1 MEIGIDNR
9 IPTFSGGLG
18 VLSGDTI
25 LSAADLGLPLVA
37 FTLLYRKGYFQ
48 QEFDATGRQREVP
61 VTWRVEDYL
70 KPAGPVV
77 SVAVDGRTV
86 HVRAWTYT
94 VSGISGHTVPIYFL
108 DTDHPDNSEWD
119 RTVTHQLYGGDWYYR
134 LCQEIVLGIGGIRMA
149 RALGFEQLRRFHM
162 NEGHAAF
169 ATFELLR
176 ESALRDGR
184 LRANGADI
192 QEVRRA
198 CIFTTHTPVPAGH
211 DRFRLSGVENVVHPL
226 RELFDLTDPAVI
238 QLVSRIVERGPHPAS
253 LKEVVGGDPWFNM
266 TCLALNLSGYV
277 NGVAR
282 KHGEVSRKM
291 FPGYAIDTITNGVH
305 AGRWTAPPF
314 QRLYDRYIPDWKKN
328 NFALRHAVEIPRAEL
343 REARVQCQKRLI
355 DYINATK
362 GVGMELGVLTI
373 GFARRAAVYKRAEL
387 LFSDIERLR
396 RISLGKGRIQIVYS
410 GKAHPRNLQGK
421 DTIQRIFQAIR
432 KLDPDLKAVYLEDYD
447 MEIGA
452 MLTAGVDVWLNT
464 PEPPMEASGTSGMKA
479 ALNGVPSLSVLDGW
493 WVEGHVEGITGWS
506 IGVGDDRSRDADSL
520 YEKLEDLVVPL
531 FYHEPDR
538 FIEIARQTIALNG
551 SFFTSHRMLQEY
563 VVKAYL

>member
-1 MEIGIDNR
+1 MEIGIDNH

-18 VLSGDTI
+18 VLAGDTI

-37 FTLLYRKGYFQ
+37 FTLIYRKGYFEQKFDANGRQ
-48 QEFDATGRQREVP
+48 QEVAVP
-61 VTWRVEDYL
+61 WRVEDYL

-77 SVAVDGRTV
+77 PVAIDGRTV
-86 HVRAWTYT
+86 HVRAWKYT

-149 RALGFEQLRRFHM
+149 RALGFQQLRRFHM

-198 CIFTTHTPVPAGH
+198 CIFTTHTPVAAGH

-226 RELFDLTDPAVI
+226 KELFDLSDPAVI

-253 LKEVVGGDPWFNM
+253 LKEVVAGDPWFNM

-305 AGRWTAPPF
+305 AGHWTAPPF
-314 QRLYDRYIPDWKKN
+314 QRLYDRYIPDWKIN
-328 NFALRHAVEIPRAEL
+328 NLALRRAVEIPEAGL
-343 REARVQCQKRLI
+343 REARVQSQKRLV
-355 DYINATK
+355 DYVNATE
-362 GVGMELGVLTI
+362 GAGMEVGVLTI

-396 RISLGKGRIQIVYS
+396 RISTHNGRIQLVYS
-410 GKAHPRNLQGK
+410 GKAHPLNQQGK
-421 DTIQRIFQAIR
+421 DTIQKIFQAIR
-432 KLDPDLKAVYLEDYD
+432 KLDPDLKVAYLENYD

-506 IGVGDDRSRDADSL
+506 IGEGDDRSRDAASL
-520 YEKLEDLVVPL
+520 YQKLEDVVVPL
-531 FYHEPDR
+531 FYDEPDR